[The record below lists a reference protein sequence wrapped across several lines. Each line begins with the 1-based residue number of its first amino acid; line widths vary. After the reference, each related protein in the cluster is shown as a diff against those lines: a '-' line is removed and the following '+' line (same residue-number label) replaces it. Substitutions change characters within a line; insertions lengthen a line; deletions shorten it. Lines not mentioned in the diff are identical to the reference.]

1 MEEELQ
7 ELREM
12 EAQLWADN
20 EKLRQERILVA
31 SPGSSI
37 LPGDAGVLPVM
48 PPVISVGA
56 NAGLSEW
63 SVFVP
68 RDRKCPNLNGRSG
81 IGINEWIEEAQASQ
95 WIHHLSIPDL
105 KIATSSE
112 MGELREM
119 FKVQQNRLNQLT
131 QITDNNPLSVIW
143 HQLSLGQW
151 NSVWLL
157 TLRCITDLGRAIGMQ
172 MPFPDSLH

>member
-20 EKLRQERILVA
+20 EKLHQQRILVA

-68 RDRKCPNLNGRSG
+68 RDRKCPNFNGR
-81 IGINEWIEEAQASQ
+81 IEEAQASQ

-143 HQLSLGQW
+143 HQLSLGQR
-151 NSVWLL
+151 NRVWLL